1 MLDCDQFNLSKGEID
16 MKHTTFL
23 SMLVFVLVAVL
34 AFPSP
39 AMAGAQRT
47 TFTGTA
53 SFGESIN
60 PGEWTFLPDGSGHA
74 RGIVEV
80 YHDVNTDP
88 RVSGDETVVYNFNF
102 RPAPLSP
109 IGLAGRIEGTSHI
122 VNDGGR
128 WDGTWTAE
136 MTDQG
141 EYFARGV
148 AQGSGGY
155 EGMIGH
161 WNVYSSTPTGPFT
174 LSGWILEP

>member
-1 MLDCDQFNLSKGEID
+1 
-16 MKHTTFL
+16 MKHPKFL
-23 SMLVFVLVAVL
+23 SMLVFILVAVL
-34 AFPSP
+34 LSPSP
-39 AMAGAQRT
+39 AMAKAQRT
-47 TFTGTA
+47 PFTGTS

-60 PGEWTFLPDGSGHA
+60 VGEWTFLPNGNGHA

-88 RVSGDETVVYNFNF
+88 RVTGDETVIYNFNF
-102 RPAPLSP
+102 RPAPSSP
-109 IGLAGRIEGTSHI
+109 IGLAGRIQGTFHI

-136 MTDQG
+136 MTEAG

-155 EGMIGH
+155 EGLIGH
-161 WNVYSSTPTGPFT
+161 WNVYSSTPSGPFT

>member
-1 MLDCDQFNLSKGEID
+1 
-16 MKHTTFL
+16 MKHTKFL

-34 AFPSP
+34 LHPSP
-39 AMAGAQRT
+39 ALAKAQRT

-53 SFGESIN
+53 TFGESIN
-60 PGEWTFLPDGSGHA
+60 VGEWTFLPDGSGHA

-88 RVSGDETVVYNFNF
+88 RVTGIETVDYNFNF
-102 RPAPLSP
+102 RPAPSSP
-109 IGLAGRIEGTSHI
+109 IGLAGRIWGTTHIENEGG
-122 VNDGGR
+122 N

-136 MTDQG
+136 MTDEG

-155 EGMIGH
+155 KGLIGH
-161 WNVYSSTPTGPFT
+161 WDIYSPTPTGPFE